1 MYMICA
7 PDTKVLLDL
16 KIIEDKDKV
25 KVCTCSSS
33 R

>member
-1 MYMICA
+1 MYMICT

-25 KVCTCSSS
+25 KGLYM
-33 R
+33 

>member
-25 KVCTCSSS
+25 KGLYM
-33 R
+33 